1 VESGGYLPIMVNSRK
16 DILDFKITEVLYGLE
31 IFELSPFNMHK
42 REFVKISTMALG
54 ASLFPMSLWSRGIS
68 KSVVRTAHIGV
79 GNMGLEDLKAIAS
92 HAQVEVVALCDVD
105 QNYLAAVQKLFPN
118 AKVLVIIDC
127 SLKKCIEKLMQ

>member
-1 VESGGYLPIMVNSRK
+1 
-16 DILDFKITEVLYGLE
+16 
-31 IFELSPFNMHK
+31 MHK

-105 QNYLAAVQKLFPN
+105 HFSRMPKF
-118 AKVLVIIDC
+118 LVIIDC